1 MSQQLHYV
9 LLFIF
14 IRSWRNNIWSK
25 VSTPNQLEVYQTLCI
40 MESEID
46 EAIFTTLIKSL
57 ITQWEKRDSKF
68 VAYFQEYYC
77 NRTGMYSLC
86 VMLNHKHTHPS
97 NCARK
102 VKFHMDYSCLP
113 IHINTHMH
121 ATPRLHTHYTH
132 AYTHTHIH
140 TQTHTTLH
148 SHAPHTHTTLYLCN
162 IHIDRHCRS
171 YYYFV
176 CYECLYCNFLQRSG
190 QSVTVNLHMPIQI
203 LTCTWRGM
211 V

>member
-121 ATPRLHTHYTH
+121 ATPRLHTHYTTRTH
-132 AYTHTHIH
+132 TRTHTYTHKH
-140 TQTHTTLH
+140 TQTHTTHTLH
-148 SHAPHTHTTLYLCN
+148 YTHTHHTHTLHYTYATYIQTDTVDRIITLCAMN
-162 IHIDRHCRS
+162 VCTVIS
-171 YYYFV
+171 YREV
-176 CYECLYCNFLQRSG
+176 GKVL
-190 QSVTVNLHMPIQI
+190 P
-203 LTCTWRGM
+203 
-211 V
+211 